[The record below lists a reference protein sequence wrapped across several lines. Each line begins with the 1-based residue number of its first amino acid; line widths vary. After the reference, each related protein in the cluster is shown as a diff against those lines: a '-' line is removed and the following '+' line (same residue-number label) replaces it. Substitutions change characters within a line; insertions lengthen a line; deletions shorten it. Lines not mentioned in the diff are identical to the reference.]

1 MIESKTAG
9 SLRRGIGVFGAM
21 MMGMGSIVGTGV
33 FVSIGIGA
41 EVAGHGVLLAIAF
54 ASLVAICN
62 GLSSAQLAAN
72 HPVSGG
78 TYEYGHRWLSP
89 SMGFAAGWLF
99 LCAKSASAATAALG
113 FAGYLLHMIGAD
125 QKLLIPVALSAVA
138 VLTTIVLYG
147 ISRSNAAN
155 IAIVSV
161 TLLSLAL
168 FIGAGFPNAFANMT
182 NHLSLTWKSGDGSLV
197 GVREIL
203 EATALMFVAYT
214 GYGRI
219 ATLGEEVKD
228 PARTIPR
235 AVVVTLIASMMLY
248 IAVAFV
254 VVANV
259 TDSSYGASTGSE
271 VALLVVVADNFSL
284 PGIRTV
290 LAVGALTAM
299 LGVLLNLILGLS
311 RVLLAMGRRDDMPR
325 SVAAISSRTN
335 VPWIATLAV
344 AAIIGSLVMVG
355 DIRITWS
362 FSAFAVLIY
371 YAMTNLCALRL
382 QPSERLFPI
391 WLAYGGLIA
400 CGFLAFWVEQEI
412 WLAGL
417 ALVGVG
423 FVIRA
428 ANKWLVAIAK

>member
-168 FIGAGFPNAFANMT
+168 FIGAGFPNAFANMR
-182 NHLSLTWKSGDGSLV
+182 NHLSLTWQSGDGSSV

-400 CGFLAFWVEQEI
+400 CGFLAFWVDRKI

-428 ANKWLVAIAK
+428 ANKWRVATIK